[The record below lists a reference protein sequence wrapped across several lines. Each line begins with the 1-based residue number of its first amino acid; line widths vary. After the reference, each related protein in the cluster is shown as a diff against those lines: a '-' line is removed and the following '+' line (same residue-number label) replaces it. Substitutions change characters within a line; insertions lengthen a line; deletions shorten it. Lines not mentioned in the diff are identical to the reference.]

1 MYILKR
7 SMSCPSRTSIAGPY
21 VPAVLWVRLS
31 IVSLPSISTAS
42 FASDRVR
49 WRAGDG
55 LCQFLYVRLAKRYV
69 MFSSDR
75 YWHWWTSLK
84 KSWTYQLWIQPSI
97 HERYL
102 DSASFFAHISLSIW
116 EDVLLFKNVDFHMFK
131 RLIVPLHSSNETLLQ
146 FSWMQYF
153 KKQSAIS
160 PLLLLAHR
168 FWYHLP

>member
-1 MYILKR
+1 MFVVPVGMLGRTLLMYILKR

-42 FASDRVR
+42 FTSDRVR

-102 DSASFFAHISLSIW
+102 DSAFFFHTF
-116 EDVLLFKNVDFHMFK
+116 LFRSERMF
-131 RLIVPLHSSNETLLQ
+131 
-146 FSWMQYF
+146 YF
-153 KKQSAIS
+153 LKMSTS
-160 PLLLLAHR
+160 TCLND
-168 FWYHLP
+168 